1 MSKNDKVTIDRLMGL
16 KRGSDGSGRRIA
28 AVTVYDYPFA
38 RLADRAGMDL
48 LLVGDSGG
56 MVTLGYDSTIPVSM
70 NEMLTMSKA
79 VSRGAHRP
87 LLIGDMPFMSFASK
101 QDALTNGGLFL
112 KEGGMDAV
120 KLEGGSEYA
129 DIVRALTR
137 AGIPVMGHVGLKPQR
152 AKFWHGYRIE
162 GKDCRSAR
170 VVIEDALELESSGVF
185 ALVLEMVASEV
196 AKVVT
201 EKVSIPTVGIGSG
214 PFCDGQI
221 LVLHDVLGLYD
232 NLTPRFAKKYVD
244 LSPVIISALSK
255 FKDEVIVGKYPER
268 RHSAGMESSE
278 LGKLQRLYKA
288 EKDRS
293 VVSEA

>member
-1 MSKNDKVTIDRLMGL
+1 MSQNEKITIDRLIGL
-16 KRGSDGSGRRIA
+16 KRGINGSGRRIA
-28 AVTVYDYPFA
+28 AITVYDFPFA

-70 NEMLTMSKA
+70 TEMLTMSKA
-79 VSRGAHRP
+79 VSRGTHRP
-87 LLIGDMPFMSFASK
+87 LLVGDMPFMSFASK

-137 AGIPVMGHVGLKPQR
+137 AGIPVMGHVGLRPQR

-162 GKDCRSAR
+162 GKDYRSAR
-170 VVIEDALELESSGVF
+170 IIIEDALELESAGAF

-201 EKVSIPTVGIGSG
+201 EKVSIPTIGIGSG
-214 PFCDGQI
+214 PCCAGQI

-232 NLTPRFAKKYVD
+232 NLKPRFAKKYID
-244 LSPVIISALSK
+244 LSPLIISALSK
-255 FKDEVIVGKYPER
+255 FKDDVLVGKYPEK
-268 RHSAGMESSE
+268 RHSASMESSE
-278 LGKLQRLYKA
+278 LDKLQRVSKA
-288 EKDRS
+288 EKDRP